1 MGLETYQKMR
11 DFRRTPE
18 PKGKV
23 SKANRRRFVVQE
35 HHASK
40 LHFDF
45 RLEMGGV
52 LKSWSVPRGPSLDP
66 AEKRL
71 AVETE
76 DHPVEYL
83 KFEGRIPEGEYG
95 AGEHMR
101 WDSGTYE
108 AMGDAPALEQLEAG
122 RLDFELKGEK
132 LRGAFTLVRMKGR
145 EGQWL
150 LMKRTDEFAERG
162 WALKLREPVDGVET
176 IEGKSKGKGQG
187 AEGEVESET
196 NEGRRARH
204 SLKSSKSS
212 KSDGESGVRKFDT
225 AEETKGERV
234 VAAGRAL
241 KSKGLE
247 GDLNV
252 SVAGEVVPLTHLER
266 VYWPD
271 DGYTKGDLVRYYH
284 EISRHILPYLEGR
297 PLIMKRYPSGIKG
310 QSFHQHDVKE
320 VPDFVR
326 TAALEV
332 EDGGGHTVDYIVGGG
347 EATLLYMANL
357 GAVERHPWH
366 SRVEDLEHPDWF
378 VFDLDPSEGVEF
390 ETICSVAVTTR
401 EVLARVG
408 LESYAKTSGSRGIH
422 VYVPVK
428 PSYAYEQIAELAE
441 QMATVVAR
449 ERKDVATVERSKR
462 KRGARMIYVDH
473 MQNARG
479 KSVVAPYSVRPKPG
493 ATVSAPLEWGE
504 VERAKIKIADFHIG
518 NMPRRVESKG
528 DLFRPVLK
536 KGQRLEDAFG
546 RARELYEAGSKRR
559 SAKA

>member
-18 PKGKV
+18 PRGKV
-23 SKANRRRFVVQE
+23 SKANRKRFVVQE

-101 WDSGTYE
+101 WDGGTYE
-108 AMGDAPALEQLEAG
+108 AAGDAPALEQYEAG
-122 RLDFELKGEK
+122 RLDFELKGEH

-150 LMKRTDEFAERG
+150 LLKRADEFAERG
-162 WALKLREPVDGVET
+162 WTLHLREPVDGKET
-176 IEGKSKGKGQG
+176 IEGKSKRAKGKSED
-187 AEGEVESET
+187 EGVADKSRGE
-196 NEGRRARH
+196 
-204 SLKSSKSS
+204 SLK
-212 KSDGESGVRKFDT
+212 KFD
-225 AEETKGERV
+225 ALKAAKGAV
-234 VAAGRAL
+234 SARAL
-241 KSKGLE
+241 KSKSLE

-252 SVAGEVVPLTHLER
+252 RAGGEVVPVTHLER
-266 VYWPD
+266 VYWPEE
-271 DGYTKGDLVRYYH
+271 GYTKGDLVRYYH
-284 EISRHILPYLEGR
+284 EISRYILPYLEDR
-297 PLIMKRYPSGIKG
+297 ALIMKRYPSGIGG
-310 QSFHQHDVKE
+310 QSFHQHDIHQG
-320 VPDFVR
+320 VPDFMR

-332 EDGGGHTVDYIVGGG
+332 EDGGAHTVDYVVGSN

-357 GAVERHPWH
+357 GVIEQHPWH
-366 SRVEDLEHPDWF
+366 SRVDDLEHPDWF

-390 ETICSVAVTTR
+390 GTICDVALTTR
-401 EVLARVG
+401 EVLAHVG

-428 PSYAYEQIAELAE
+428 PAYTYEQVAELAE
-441 QMATVVAR
+441 QVATAVAL
-449 ERKDVATVERSKR
+449 EQPEVATVERSKR

-479 KSVVAPYSVRPKPG
+479 KSVVAPYSVRPKQG
-493 ATVSAPLEWGE
+493 ATVSAPLEWKE
-504 VERAKIKIADFHIG
+504 VERKKIKTADFHIK

-528 DLFRPVLK
+528 DLFKPVLK
-536 KGQRLEDAFG
+536 KAQKLEGVFE
-546 RARELYEAGSKRR
+546 RARELFESRQKRR
-559 SAKA
+559 RAAKA

>member
-18 PKGKV
+18 PRGKV
-23 SKANRRRFVVQE
+23 SKANRKRFVVQE

-101 WDSGTYE
+101 WDGGTYE
-108 AMGDAPALEQLEAG
+108 AVGDESALEQYEAG
-122 RLDFELKGEK
+122 RLDFELKGEH
-132 LRGAFTLVRMKGR
+132 LRGAFTLVRMNGR

-150 LMKRTDEFAERG
+150 LLKRTDEFAERG
-162 WALKLREPVDGVET
+162 WALKLRAPVDGKET
-176 IEGKSKGKGQG
+176 IEGKAKGKGQEAKG
-187 AEGEVESET
+187 
-196 NEGRRARH
+196 
-204 SLKSSKSS
+204 
-212 KSDGESGVRKFDT
+212 KSDDESVVDKNRGEGVPF
-225 AEETKGERV
+225 
-234 VAAGRAL
+234 
-241 KSKGLE
+241 
-247 GDLNV
+247 
-252 SVAGEVVPLTHLER
+252 THLER
-266 VYWPD
+266 VYWPEE
-271 DGYTKGDLVRYYH
+271 GYTKGDLVRYYQ
-284 EISRHILPYLEGR
+284 EISRYILPYLEDR
-297 PLIMKRYPSGIKG
+297 ALIMRRYPSGING
-310 QSFHQHDVKE
+310 QSFHQHDIHQE
-320 VPDFVR
+320 VPDFMR

-332 EDGGGHTVDYIVGGG
+332 EDGGAHTVDYVVGSN

-357 GAVERHPWH
+357 GVIEQHPWH
-366 SRVEDLEHPDWF
+366 SRVGDLEHPDWF

-390 ETICSVAVTTR
+390 GTICDVALTTR

-428 PSYAYEQIAELAE
+428 PAYEYEQIAELAE
-441 QMATVVAR
+441 RVATAVAR
-449 ERKDVATVERSKR
+449 EQSEVATVERSKR

-479 KSVVAPYSVRPKPG
+479 KSVVAPYSVRPKQG
-493 ATVSAPLEWGE
+493 ATVSAPLEWKE
-504 VERAKIKIADFHIG
+504 VERKKIKTADFHIK

-528 DLFRPVLK
+528 DLFKPMLK
-536 KGQRLEDAFG
+536 KAQKLEGVFE
-546 RARELYEAGSKRR
+546 RARELFESRQKHRR
-559 SAKA
+559 AAKA